1 MEGNS
6 EEKMFVCFFFYLKL
20 SDIFMEEITIG

>member
-6 EEKMFVCFFFYLKL
+6 EEKMFVCFFYLKL